1 MQTAIDSE
9 KVQVMVK
16 ESMSSFAKMFGL
28 PVSILLDNVDRFSNQ
43 GEYRNERLPSKQL
56 QE

>member
-1 MQTAIDSE
+1 MQTVIDSR

-28 PVSILLDNVDRFSNQ
+28 PVSALLDNVDYYSNQ
-43 GEYRNERLPSKQL
+43 GDYDNERLPSKQL

>member
-28 PVSILLDNVDRFSNQ
+28 PVSTLLDNVDRFSNQ